1 MLFIEEV
8 DALTTTNKLCTGF
21 INLSMLILQ
30 NLFPLIG
37 GLNCSTLGQHIN
49 FPKATGE
56 KWMQIVHDGYDHWV
70 LVAMGF
76 FEPDVVLVYDSLAG
90 PKWSS
95 QHIIG
100 CMTSLLRTPEKE
112 MKYKVKACQ
121 RQGNGYDCGVFAI
134 AFATSLAYGE
144 DPSKLSYDTKQLRNH
159 LRACME
165 SNRLT
170 PFPSTKCAGN
180 RSRRETMATE
190 DVHCSCRRSEYMVGS
205 DKMVEC
211 DVCKEWY
218 HKSCVP
224 NYPRSVKKIWKCQQ
238 CKSKV

>member
-1 MLFIEEV
+1 MPKTAISPHGVKDPIGAVLAAKCFDETGGTATAREV
-8 DALTTTNKLCTGF
+8 
-21 INLSMLILQ
+21 Q
-30 NLFPLIG
+30 
-37 GLNCSTLGQHIN
+37 
-49 FPKATGE
+49 
-56 KWMQIVHDGYDHWV
+56 
-70 LVAMGF
+70 
-76 FEPDVVLVYDSLAG
+76 
-90 PKWSS
+90 
-95 QHIIG
+95 
-100 CMTSLLRTPEKE
+100 
-112 MKYKVKACQ
+112 
-121 RQGNGYDCGVFAI
+121 QGNGYDCGAFAI

-205 DKMVEC
+205 DEMVEC